1 MKIIGRLIKKT
12 TELGYKRINRKQLSY
27 QHQLNT
33 LVDLLTKAQHTEFGF
48 FHDFK
53 SLLKSKNA
61 VSKFQGSIPIM
72 DYEEFYT
79 KWLQFTISG
88 KSDCTWPG
96 KIKYFALSSGTT
108 GSPSKRI
115 PVSMEMIRSF
125 QRSSIRQY
133 AILHAIDLNEEFFSA
148 SGLAVGGSSKLKKVG
163 SRYEGD
169 LSGILKKHTSILV
182 KPITK
187 PGNAISSIPDWNDKL
202 NAMVEKAP
210 QWNIGI
216 IAGIPSWCIMLMERI
231 IERHQL
237 NSIHDVWPN
246 LRVYVHGGV
255 YMDPYVGRLTNICSK
270 EVFLLDTYLASEG
283 YFAFQT
289 SPFEKG
295 MKLLLNNGIF
305 FEFIPFD
312 SRFFNE
318 DGELISAYKALTV
331 SEVKEGVDYAL
342 VISTNAGLWRY
353 LIGDLVRFIDARDHR
368 LIISGRIK
376 QFLSLCGEH
385 LSLDNINQALSRI
398 NTPYRLIEPEFTIF
412 VNKEHQLHHW
422 FVEPVDSNMS
432 PKALMQAIDR
442 ELSSLNDDYYSARKY
457 NLKDPRITC
466 LPKGS
471 IYRYMKSLEKIGAQN
486 KMPSVLN
493 DDQAKV
499 WFEFLTREGLG

>member
-33 LVDLLTKAQHTEFGF
+33 LVGLLTKSQHTEFGF

-53 SLLKSKNA
+53 TLLRSKDA

-72 DYEEFYT
+72 DYEEFYS
-79 KWLQFTISG
+79 KWLHHTIAG
-88 KSDCTWPG
+88 RIACTWPG
-96 KIKYFALSSGTT
+96 RIKYFALSSGTT

-133 AILHAIDLNEEFFSA
+133 AILHALDLNEEFFSA

-187 PGNAISSIPDWNDKL
+187 PGNAISAITDWNEKL

-231 IERHQL
+231 VERYQL
-237 NSIHDVWPN
+237 ESIHDIWPN

-255 YMDPYVGRLTNICSK
+255 YMDPYVGRLKNICSK
-270 EVFLLDTYLASEG
+270 EIFLLDTYLASEG

-289 SPFEKG
+289 SPFEQG

-318 DGELISAYKALTV
+318 DGELVSKYNALTV
-331 SEVKEGVDYAL
+331 SEVKEGVDYAI

-353 LIGDLVRFIDARDHR
+353 LIGDLVRFIDVREHR

-385 LSLDNINQALSRI
+385 LSLDNINQALNRI
-398 NTPYRLIEPEFTIF
+398 NAPDRLIEPEFTIF
-412 VNKEHQLHHW
+412 VNKELQLHHW
-422 FVEPVDSNMS
+422 FVEPVNSIKN
-432 PKALMQAIDR
+432 PKELIQAIDR
-442 ELSSLNDDYYSARKY
+442 ELTLLNDDYYSARKY
-457 NLKDPRITC
+457 NLKNPNITC

-486 KMPSVLN
+486 KMPRVLN
-493 DDQAKV
+493 DDQAKS
-499 WFEFLTREGLG
+499 WFEFLIREKLI